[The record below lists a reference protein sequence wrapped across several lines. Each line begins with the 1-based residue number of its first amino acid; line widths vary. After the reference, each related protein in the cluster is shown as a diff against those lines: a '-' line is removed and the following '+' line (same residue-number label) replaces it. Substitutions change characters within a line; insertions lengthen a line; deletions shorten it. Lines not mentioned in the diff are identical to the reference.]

1 MKLQDIHPNPKN
13 PRFLRK
19 EKSEWLED
27 SLNEFGDLS
36 GYVFNKG
43 GMIISAHQRWE
54 KIKPKV
60 KGVVIRETFKKP
72 LSDGTIERGHFELN
86 DGTKHDYS
94 VRDWTPEKADRATI
108 RANAQNAGEW
118 DADILANQ
126 WEYEPEVLQDMG
138 VPEWVFGED
147 GESEEINPDEL
158 GEGFALRDGDRAAFQ
173 QMTFTLADEQA
184 TEIKNAIGEM
194 QRTDEYKYAE
204 TFGNENG
211 NGNALYL
218 IIREW
223 VGQKILS

>member
-1 MKLQDIHPNPKN
+1 MTLNEIHPNPKN

-54 KIKPKV
+54 KIKDRIKEI
-60 KGVVIRETFKKP
+60 VIRETFKKP
-72 LSDGTIERGHFELN
+72 LPDGTIERGHFELT

-147 GESEEINPDEL
+147 GD
-158 GEGFALRDGDRAAFQ
+158 
-173 QMTFTLADEQA
+173 
-184 TEIKNAIGEM
+184 
-194 QRTDEYKYAE
+194 
-204 TFGNENG
+204 ENG
-211 NGNALYL
+211 QDVDYSEKNKEIDVNEFSDLMELKFKYEKDAFLDVRERLNVVCAKQNVDTKEAALTELLMFYE
-218 IIREW
+218 RH
-223 VGQKILS
+223 G